1 MSRER
6 NALSVQA
13 GDRAGTREWLGLAVL
28 LLPTA
33 LLFLAMT
40 VLFLATPHIAADLR
54 PSSDQ
59 LLWVNDVYGFAMAGL
74 LVAMGTVGDRIGRR
88 RVLLFGATTFGVA
101 SVLAAFAPN
110 IELLIGARALMGVGA
125 AAVMPSTLSL
135 VPSMFRDPRQR
146 ATAVGMW
153 AASVSVG
160 VALGPLLGG
169 LLLESFWWGAA
180 LLIGVPVM
188 ALVVILAPLL
198 VPEHRAPDAAARRL
212 PDLPSVLLSMAA
224 LLPFVYGIKDYAK
237 SGLTA
242 TAAVT
247 VLAGIAFGVVF
258 VRRQLGLDDPL
269 LDVRLFKNRT
279 FSGALGVW
287 LLSAIALGGI
297 YLLFTQYLQQ
307 VAGLSPLAAGLW
319 ILPAALMLVAVS
331 TLSPIVARRVRPAY
345 VVAFGAA
352 FSLAGYLVLTQ
363 VGSVSGL
370 PMLITGFYLLYP
382 GIAPTMA
389 LTTELVMTAAP
400 PEKAGAASAVSSTS
414 IDLGVSLGIAVMG
427 SIGTAV
433 YHATMPSGL
442 PAQAADSLSGAL
454 TEASAMPGDAAQ
466 SLVATARE
474 AFTSGLNVA
483 AVVAAVL
490 VAGAALL
497 ALTLLRHVPPATVPA
512 DEPDEAATVSA

>member
-1 MSRER
+1 MSVE
-6 NALSVQA
+6 V

-33 LLFLAMT
+33 LLFVAQT
-40 VLFLATPHIAADLR
+40 VLFLANPHIAADLR

-74 LVAMGTVGDRIGRR
+74 LVAMGTIGDRVGRR
-88 RVLLFGATTFGVA
+88 RVLLLGATVFGVG

-110 IELLIGARALMGVGA
+110 IGLLIAARALMGIGA

-135 VPSMFRDPRQR
+135 VPHMFKDPRQR

-160 VALGPLLGG
+160 VAVGPLLGG

-188 ALVVILAPLL
+188 ALVLISAPFL
-198 VPEHRAPDAAARRL
+198 VPEYTAPDAAEQRM
-212 PDLPSVLLSMAA
+212 PDVLSVLLSMAA
-224 LLPFVYGIKDYAK
+224 LLPFVYGVKDYAK
-237 SGLTA
+237 SGPTA
-242 TAAVT
+242 TAVVS
-247 VLAGIAFGVVF
+247 VLVGIAFGFVF
-258 VRRQLGLDDPL
+258 VRRQLRLDTPL
-269 LDVRLFKNRT
+269 LDMRLFRNRS

-319 ILPAALMLVAVS
+319 ILPAALMLVLVS
-331 TLSPIVARRVRPAY
+331 TVSPVVARRVRPAY
-345 VVAFGAA
+345 VVAVGAV

-363 VGSVSGL
+363 VESVAGL

-389 LTTELVMTAAP
+389 LTTDLVMSATP
-400 PEKAGAASAVSSTS
+400 PEKQGAASAVSSTS

-433 YHATMPSGL
+433 YHAAVPSGL

-454 TEASAMPGDAAQ
+454 SEASAMTGDAAE
-466 SLVATARE
+466 SLVATARA
-474 AFTSGLNVA
+474 AFTDGLNVA
-483 AVVAAVL
+483 GVVAAVL

-497 ALTLLRHVPPATVPA
+497 ALTLLRHVPPATVRA
-512 DEPDEAATVSA
+512 EEPDGADTVNA

>member
-1 MSRER
+1 MSVE
-6 NALSVQA
+6 V
-13 GDRAGTREWLGLAVL
+13 GDRAGAKEWLGLIVL

-33 LLFLAMT
+33 LLFVAQT

-74 LVAMGTVGDRIGRR
+74 LVAMGTIGDRVGRR
-88 RVLLFGATTFGVA
+88 RVLLLGAVVFGVG
-101 SVLAAFAPN
+101 SVVAAFAPSTGV
-110 IELLIGARALMGVGA
+110 LIAARALMGVGA

-135 VPSMFRDPRQR
+135 VPNMFQDPRQR

-169 LLLESFWWGAA
+169 WLLEAFWWGAA

-188 ALVVILAPLL
+188 ALVVIMAPLL
-198 VPEHRAPDAAARRL
+198 VPEYKAPDAAGQRM
-212 PDLPSVLLSMAA
+212 PDVLSVLLSMAA
-224 LLPFVYGIKDYAK
+224 LLPFVYGVKDYAK
-237 SGLTA
+237 SGLTVTAVVA
-242 TAAVT
+242 TLV
-247 VLAGIAFGVVF
+247 GIAFGVVF
-258 VRRQLGLDDPL
+258 VRRQLGLDTPL
-269 LDVRLFKNRT
+269 LDVRLFRNRS

-287 LLSAIALGGI
+287 LLSAVALGGI

-319 ILPAALMLVAVS
+319 ILPAALMLVVVS
-331 TLSPIVARRVRPAY
+331 TVSPIVARKVRPAY
-345 VVAFGAA
+345 VVAVGAL
-352 FSLAGYLVLTQ
+352 FSMAGYIVLSQ
-363 VGSVSGL
+363 VDSVAGL
-370 PMLITGFYLLYP
+370 PLLITGFYLLYP

-389 LTTELVMTAAP
+389 LTTELVMAATP
-400 PEKAGAASAVSSTS
+400 PEKQGAASAVSSTS

-433 YHATMPSGL
+433 YHATVPSGL

-454 TEASAMPGDAAQ
+454 NEASALSGAAAE
-466 SLVATARE
+466 SLVATARA

-483 AVVAAVL
+483 GVVAAVL
-490 VAGAALL
+490 VAGAAVL
-497 ALTLLRHVPPATVPA
+497 AVTLLRHVPPAGVPA
-512 DEPDEAATVSA
+512 DEPESATTVSA

>member
-1 MSRER
+1 MSVE
-6 NALSVQA
+6 V
-13 GDRAGTREWLGLAVL
+13 GDRAGTREWLGLIVL

-33 LLFLAMT
+33 LLFVAQT

-74 LVAMGTVGDRIGRR
+74 LVAMGTIGDRVGRR
-88 RVLLFGATTFGVA
+88 KILLLGAVLFGIG
-101 SVLAAFAPN
+101 SVIAAFAPN
-110 IELLIGARALMGVGA
+110 IGLLIAARAFMGVGA

-135 VPSMFRDPRQR
+135 VPNMFRDPRQR

-160 VALGPLLGG
+160 VAVGPLLGG
-169 LLLESFWWGAA
+169 LLLEAFWWGAA

-188 ALVVILAPLL
+188 ALVIILAPLL
-198 VPEHRAPDAAARRL
+198 VPEYKAPNASGQRM
-212 PDLPSVLLSMAA
+212 PDMLSVLLSMLA
-224 LLPFVYGIKDYAK
+224 LVPFVYGVKDYAK
-237 SGLTA
+237 SGLTVP
-242 TAAVT
+242 AVVT
-247 VLAGIAFGVVF
+247 TIVGIVFGVIF
-258 VRRQLGLDDPL
+258 VRRQLSLDTPL
-269 LDVRLFKNRT
+269 LDMRLFRNRS

-319 ILPAALMLVAVS
+319 ILPAALMLVVVS
-331 TLSPIVARRVRPAY
+331 TISPIVARKVRPAY
-345 VVAFGAA
+345 VVAVGAL
-352 FSLAGYLVLTQ
+352 FSLAGYIVLTQ
-363 VGSVSGL
+363 VESVAGL

-389 LTTELVMTAAP
+389 LTTDLVMSATP
-400 PEKAGAASAVSSTS
+400 PEKQGAASAVSSTS

-433 YHATMPSGL
+433 YHATIPSGL

-454 TEASAMPGDAAQ
+454 NEAADMSGAAAE
-466 SLVATARE
+466 SLIATARE
-474 AFTSGLNVA
+474 SFTSGLNVA
-483 AVVAAVL
+483 GIVAAVL
-490 VAGAALL
+490 VAGAGLL
-497 ALTLLRHVPPATVPA
+497 ALTLLRHVPPAKVPEA
-512 DEPDEAATVSA
+512 QPDDAAAVSAA

>member
-1 MSRER
+1 MSVE
-6 NALSVQA
+6 V
-13 GDRAGTREWLGLAVL
+13 GDRAGTKEWLGLIVL

-33 LLFLAMT
+33 LLFVAQT

-74 LVAMGTVGDRIGRR
+74 LVALGSIGDRIGRR
-88 RVLLFGATTFGVA
+88 RVLLFGSLMFGVA

-110 IELLIGARALMGVGA
+110 IELLIAARALMGVGA

-135 VPSMFRDPRQR
+135 LPNMFKDPRQR
-146 ATAVGMW
+146 ATAIGMW

-160 VALGPLLGG
+160 VAIGPLLGG
-169 LLLESFWWGAA
+169 LLLQTFWWGAA

-198 VPEHRAPDAAARRL
+198 VPEYRAPDAATQRL
-212 PDLPSVLLSMAA
+212 PDLFSVLLSMAA
-224 LLPFVYGIKDYAK
+224 LLPFVYGIKDFAK
-237 SGLTA
+237 SGLTI
-242 TAAVT
+242 TSILT

-258 VRRQLGLDDPL
+258 ARRQLRLDNPL
-269 LDVRLFKNRT
+269 LDVRLFSNRT

-331 TLSPIVARRVRPAY
+331 TLSPILARRIRPAY
-345 VVAFGAA
+345 VVAGGAL
-352 FSLAGYLVLTQ
+352 FSVAGYIVLTQ
-363 VGSVSGL
+363 VDSVAGL
-370 PMLITGFYLLYP
+370 PILITGFYLLYP

-389 LTTELVMTAAP
+389 LTTGLVITAAP
-400 PEKAGAASAVSSTS
+400 PEKTGAASAVSSTS
-414 IDLGVSLGIAVMG
+414 IDLGVSLGIAIMG

-433 YHATMPSGL
+433 YHAVVPSGV
-442 PAQAADSLSGAL
+442 PTEAADSLSGAL
-454 TEASAMPGDAAQ
+454 NVASTLPLDAGN
-466 SLVATARE
+466 SLVESARA
-474 AFTSGLNVA
+474 AFTSGLNIA

-497 ALTLLRHVPPATVPA
+497 AVTLLRHLPPTTVPA
-512 DEPDEAATVSA
+512 DEPKDTTVSA

>member
-1 MSRER
+1 MSVE
-6 NALSVQA
+6 V
-13 GDRAGTREWLGLAVL
+13 GDRAGTREWLGLIVL

-33 LLFLAMT
+33 LLFVAQT

-74 LVAMGTVGDRIGRR
+74 LVAMGTIGDRVGRR
-88 RVLLFGATTFGVA
+88 KILLLGAVLFGIG
-101 SVLAAFAPN
+101 SVIAAFAPN
-110 IELLIGARALMGVGA
+110 IGLLIAARAFMGVGA

-135 VPSMFRDPRQR
+135 VPNMFRDPRQR

-160 VALGPLLGG
+160 VAVGPLLGG
-169 LLLESFWWGAA
+169 LLLEAFWWGAA

-188 ALVVILAPLL
+188 ALVIILAPLL
-198 VPEHRAPDAAARRL
+198 VPEYKAPNASGQRM
-212 PDLPSVLLSMAA
+212 PDLLSVVLSMLA
-224 LLPFVYGIKDYAK
+224 LVPFVYGVKDYAK
-237 SGLTA
+237 SGLTVP
-242 TAAVT
+242 AVVT
-247 VLAGIAFGVVF
+247 TIVGIIFGVIF
-258 VRRQLGLDDPL
+258 VRRQLSLDTPL
-269 LDVRLFKNRT
+269 LDMRLFRNRS

-319 ILPAALMLVAVS
+319 ILPAALMLVVVS
-331 TLSPIVARRVRPAY
+331 TISPIVARKVRPAY
-345 VVAFGAA
+345 VVAVGAL
-352 FSLAGYLVLTQ
+352 FSLAGYVVLTQ
-363 VGSVSGL
+363 VDSVAGL

-389 LTTELVMTAAP
+389 LTTDLVMSATP
-400 PEKAGAASAVSSTS
+400 PEKQGAASAVSSTS

-433 YHATMPSGL
+433 YHATIPSGL

-454 TEASAMPGDAAQ
+454 NEAADMSGAAAE
-466 SLVATARE
+466 SLIATARE

-483 AVVAAVL
+483 GIVAAVL
-490 VAGAALL
+490 VGGAGLL
-497 ALTLLRHVPPATVPA
+497 ALTLLRHVPPAKLPEP
-512 DEPDEAATVSA
+512 EPDDAAAVSAA

>member
-1 MSRER
+1 MSVE
-6 NALSVQA
+6 V
-13 GDRAGTREWLGLAVL
+13 GDRAGTREWLGLTVL

-33 LLFLAMT
+33 LLFVAQT

-74 LVAMGTVGDRIGRR
+74 LVAMGTIGDRVGRR
-88 RVLLFGATTFGVA
+88 RVLLLGAIVFGVG
-101 SVLAAFAPN
+101 SVIAAFAPN
-110 IELLIGARALMGVGA
+110 IEVLIAARALMGVGA
-125 AAVMPSTLSL
+125 AAVMPSTLAL
-135 VPSMFRDPRQR
+135 VPNMFKDPRQR

-169 LLLESFWWGAA
+169 LLLEAFWWGAA

-188 ALVVILAPLL
+188 ALVVVLAPLL
-198 VPEHRAPDAAARRL
+198 VSEYKAPDAARRRM
-212 PDLPSVLLSMAA
+212 PDVLSVLLSMAA
-224 LLPFVYGIKDYAK
+224 LLPFVYGVKDYAK
-237 SGLTA
+237 SGPTVTA
-242 TAAVT
+242 VVATLV
-247 VLAGIAFGVVF
+247 GIAFGVVF
-258 VRRQLGLDDPL
+258 VRRQLSLDTPL
-269 LDVRLFKNRT
+269 LDMRLFKNRS

-319 ILPAALMLVAVS
+319 IVPAALMLVVVS
-331 TLSPIVARRVRPAY
+331 TVSPIVARKVRPAY
-345 VVAFGAA
+345 VVAVGAV
-352 FSLAGYLVLTQ
+352 FSMAGYLVLTQ
-363 VGSVSGL
+363 VGSVAGL
-370 PMLITGFYLLYP
+370 PLLITGFYLLYP

-389 LTTELVMTAAP
+389 LTTDLVMSATP
-400 PEKAGAASAVSSTS
+400 PEKQGAASAVSSTS

-433 YHATMPSGL
+433 YKATVPSGL

-454 TEASAMPGDAAQ
+454 NEASVMPGDAAQ

-483 AVVAAVL
+483 GVVAAVL

-497 ALTLLRHVPPATVPA
+497 AVTLLRHVPPAAVPA
-512 DEPDEAATVSA
+512 EDPDGAATLSA